1 MTTPGTGPLMV
12 PGDRSAAMQ
21 TARLLGIIAS
31 LREHCPWT
39 AQLTHASLT
48 EYLLEESYELIEAI
62 EGGDTSELAGEL
74 GDVLFQV
81 AVHARL
87 AEESG
92 LFDFA
97 DVARGLSEKMIRR
110 NPHVFR
116 PDGSLQDTFPASI
129 AEIVQSW
136 DAVKRDERAQLRG
149 DGGTG
154 DGGAAAAGAVAV
166 PDGAAR
172 ADAFAGIPAL
182 PALALAQKTLDRAE
196 RAGLSLG
203 ESPTDTGAA
212 RHSGGP
218 AMTEAELGDL
228 LFDVV
233 RTARAQGLDAERALR
248 HAVRAFQ
255 DLGANIP

>member
-1 MTTPGTGPLMV
+1 MTTPSTDFSTV
-12 PGDRSAAMQ
+12 TSDRADSAAQQ
-21 TARLLGIIAS
+21 TARLLGIIAN

-62 EGGDTSELAGEL
+62 EGGDTTELAGEL

-97 DVARGLSEKMIRR
+97 EVARGLSEKMIRR

-116 PDGSLQDTFPASI
+116 PDGSLQETFPATI
-129 AEIVQSW
+129 AEIVHTW
-136 DAVKRDERAQLRG
+136 DEVKRAERAHLRDEG
-149 DGGTG
+149 DGGG
-154 DGGAAAAGAVAV
+154 DAVRAS
-166 PDGAAR
+166 AAR
-172 ADAFAGIPAL
+172 ADAFAGIPVAL
-182 PALALAQKTLDRAE
+182 PALALAQKTLDRAQ
-196 RAGLSLG
+196 RAGLALG
-203 ESPTDTGAA
+203 ESSADGGAA
-212 RHSGGP
+212 SRNGKAG
-218 AMTEAELGDL
+218 MTEDELGKS

-233 RTARAQGLDAERALR
+233 RAARAQGLDAERALR
-248 HAVRAFQ
+248 NAVRAFQ
-255 DLGANIP
+255 SGEC